1 MRYKSLLIFSAL
13 LLLINS
19 CDNTEIE
26 PRFRKIERAEDKI
39 DSVYSSIKLYYSGTG
54 QSRILRVKNT
64 QTSYDFFAYDHR
76 VNFTDGSY
84 LNLQTTYNFGT
95 NSYYDAVK
103 GSNVH
108 GYQGY
113 YACMEFYDKTYND
126 KYDFRDKADAVY
138 TNPSLLNNKYI
149 IVNLNN
155 ITFGW
160 PGYAATRGTISGA
173 FTILK

>member
-1 MRYKSLLIFSAL
+1 MRYNSLLIISIFL
-13 LLLINS
+13 LVLTS

-26 PRFRKIERAEDKI
+26 PQFRKITLEEDKI

-64 QTSYDFFAYDHR
+64 QTTYDFFTYSHK
-76 VNFTDGSY
+76 VNFTDGSWM
-84 LNLQTTYNFGT
+84 NLQTTYKFGT
-95 NSYYDAVK
+95 NDRYNAVK
-103 GSNVH
+103 GSNVS

-113 YACMEFYDKTYND
+113 YACMEFYDKLYTD
-126 KYDFRDKADAVY
+126 KYDFRDKSNSIFS
-138 TNPSLLNNKYI
+138 NPTLLNNKYVVI
-149 IVNLNN
+149 NIDN